1 MSKSLN
7 LTKNSTIKFALQK
20 LHGEYGKILT
30 VVDKNKSLI
39 GVVSSGDLRRAIL
52 SGCNLNDKIEKIYN
66 TKVSYVFQEELIK
79 KKFNKSKFGS
89 ESLNNSI
96 FYLPV
101 LNNNKRVKDIIPVER
116 VLEILEKKKIEK
128 KNNASNK
135 LPKILIVG
143 GAGYIGTVLTSKLL
157 KKNYH
162 VTVLDK
168 LMYDKKIIQTNFKNK
183 KNFKFING
191 DVCDLNTQIK
201 SIKKIDIVVYLSEIV
216 GDPACSAKPED
227 ALKTNYLSVLSFANL
242 CSHLA
247 IDKFIYT
254 SSCSVYGLDKNNK
267 LLNESSSLNPVSHYA
282 RIKIMSEKALMS
294 SSNNYF
300 KPTILRL
307 GTVFGPSKR
316 MRFDLVVNTMA
327 KFAYFKKKINVN
339 GGKQW
344 RPNIHVE
351 DVADGII
358 SIIKSKKS
366 KVANQIFNLSSE
378 KLNYQI
384 IEIAKIVKKVFPS
397 AKLNINNS
405 SMDLRNYRVSSKKI
419 RQKTGFVA
427 KKTIT
432 DALTN
437 IKKMFL
443 QKKIKNPESK
453 IYNNLLS
460 LK

>member
-1 MSKSLN
+1 MSGN
-7 LTKNSTIKFALQK
+7 LSIKKNNTIKFALTK
-20 LHGEYGKILT
+20 LQGNYGKILT
-30 VVDKNKSLI
+30 VINKDKSLI
-39 GVVSSGDLRRAIL
+39 GIISAGDIRRAIL
-52 SGCNLNDKIEKIYN
+52 SGYNVNDKIDRIYN
-66 TKVSYVFQEELIK
+66 KKVSYVFEDELKKKKLIK
-79 KKFNKSKFGS
+79 SNFGS

-96 FYLPV
+96 FYIPV
-101 LNNNKRVKDIIPVER
+101 LNKDKKVKDIIPVER
-116 VLEILEKKKIEK
+116 VIETLEKKKIEK
-128 KNNASNK
+128 QTNSANQ
-135 LPKILIVG
+135 LPRVLIVG

-162 VTVLDK
+162 VTILDN
-168 LMYDKKIIQTNFKNK
+168 LMYDKNIVK
-183 KNFKFING
+183 KNFKKLKNFIFING
-191 DVCDLNTQIK
+191 DVSNLNIQIQ

-227 ALKTNYLSVLSFANL
+227 ALKTNYLSVLSFSNL

-267 LLNESSSLNPVSHYA
+267 LLNEKSNLNPVSHYA

-327 KFAYFKKKINVN
+327 KFAYFKNIINVN
-339 GGKQW
+339 GGNQW

-358 SIIKSKKS
+358 SIIKTKKN
-366 KVANQIFNLSSE
+366 KVGNQIFNLSSE
-378 KLNYQI
+378 RLNFKI
-384 IEIAKIVKKVFPS
+384 IDIAKAVKRIFPK
-397 AKLNINNS
+397 AKLNINDNS
-405 SMDLRNYRVSSKKI
+405 IDPRNYRVSSKKI
-419 RQKTGFVA
+419 RVKTGFVA
-427 KKTIT
+427 KKTIGN
-432 DALTN
+432 ALSE
-437 IKKMFL
+437 IKKKF
-443 QKKIKNPESK
+443 KKKLIKNPDNK

>member
-1 MSKSLN
+1 M
-7 LTKNSTIKFALQK
+7 
-20 LHGEYGKILT
+20 
-30 VVDKNKSLI
+30 
-39 GVVSSGDLRRAIL
+39 
-52 SGCNLNDKIEKIYN
+52 
-66 TKVSYVFQEELIK
+66 K
-79 KKFNKSKFGS
+79 KKTN
-89 ESLNNSI
+89 L
-96 FYLPV
+96 
-101 LNNNKRVKDIIPVER
+101 
-116 VLEILEKKKIEK
+116 
-128 KNNASNK
+128 SNK

-143 GAGYIGTVLTSKLL
+143 GAGYIGTVLSSKLL

-168 LMYDKKIIQTNFKNK
+168 LMYDKKIIQNNFKNK

-201 SIKKIDIVVYLSEIV
+201 SIKKIDMVVYLSEIV

-267 LLNESSSLNPVSHYA
+267 LLDESSSLNPISHYA

-344 RPNIHVE
+344 RPNIHVD

-358 SIIKSKKS
+358 SIIKAKKS
-366 KVANQIFNLSSE
+366 NIANQIFNLSSE

-384 IEIAKIVKKVFPS
+384 IEIAKIVKKVFPT
-397 AKLNINNS
+397 AKLNINDS
-405 SMDLRNYRVSSKKI
+405 SLDLRNYRVSSKKI
-419 RQKTGFVA
+419 KQKTGFVA
-427 KKTIT
+427 KKTIKN
-432 DALTN
+432 ALIN
-437 IKKMFL
+437 IKKMFI
-443 QKKIKNPESK
+443 QKKIKRPDSK

>member
-1 MSKSLN
+1 MTKN
-7 LTKNSTIKFALQK
+7 LSVTKNSTIKYSLQK
-20 LHGEYGKILT
+20 LRGEYGKILT

-39 GVVSSGDLRRAIL
+39 GVISSGDLRRAIL
-52 SGCNLNDKIEKIYN
+52 SGYNLNDKIEKIFN
-66 TKVSYVFQEELIK
+66 KKVSYVFKDELIK
-79 KKFNKSKFGS
+79 KRFNKSKFGS

-101 LNNNKRVKDIIPVER
+101 LDNKKRIKDIIPVER
-116 VLEILEKKKIEK
+116 VLEILEKKIEK
-128 KNNASNK
+128 KNNPTKK

-143 GAGYIGTVLTSKLL
+143 GAGYIGTVLSDKLL

-168 LMYDKKIIQTNFKNK
+168 LMYDKKIIEKNFKNK
-183 KNFKFING
+183 QNFKFIYG
-191 DVCDLNTQIK
+191 DVCDLNTQIR
-201 SIKKIDIVVYLSEIV
+201 SIKKIDMVVYLSEIV

-254 SSCSVYGLDKNNK
+254 SSCSVYGLDKHNR
-267 LLNESSSLNPVSHYA
+267 LLHEGSGLNPVSHYA

-327 KFAYFKKKINVN
+327 KFAFFKKIINVN

-358 SIIKSKKS
+358 SIIKANKE
-366 KVANQIFNLSSE
+366 KVGNQIFNLSSE
-378 KLNYQI
+378 KLNFQI
-384 IEIAKIVKKVFPS
+384 IEIAKIVKNIFPK
-397 AKLNINNS
+397 AKLNISENS
-405 SMDLRNYRVSSKKI
+405 QDPRNYRVSSKKI
-419 RQKTGFVA
+419 KQKTGFTA
-427 KKTIT
+427 KKSIK
-432 DALTN
+432 DALTE
-437 IKKMFL
+437 IKKIFM
-443 QKKIKNPESK
+443 KKQIKNPESK